1 MKSPKME
8 LQQFRVHLI
17 LILSITDVKYVC
29 QYVKLAMTLA
39 SAFLNKH
46 NIEMQVSHL
55 ERQFTE

>member
-8 LQQFRVHLI
+8 LQQFRVNLI
-17 LILSITDVKYVC
+17 LILSITDVK
-29 QYVKLAMTLA
+29 YVKLAMTLA